1 MTTGP
6 TYRIQESSS
15 DTSRVI
21 TVSGE
26 IDLAS
31 APKLESTLIAATDR
45 TVIVDLLG
53 VGFMDST
60 GLRSLLS
67 ARDAL
72 EEGGGRLLLVF
83 DEGPVARILDL
94 TGLAERF
101 EHFPSLEAAA
111 QAAG

>member
-1 MTTGP
+1 VTTGP
-6 TYRIQESSS
+6 KYRIQESSS
-15 DTSRVI
+15 DTSRIV

-31 APKLESTLIAATDR
+31 APKLETALVPESDQ
-45 TVIVDLLG
+45 TVIVDLLE

-83 DEGPVARILDL
+83 GEGPVERILEL
-94 TGLAERF
+94 TGLTDRF
-101 EHFPSLEAAA
+101 EHFSSLEAAT

>member
-1 MTTGP
+1 VTTGP
-6 TYRIQESSS
+6 KYRIQESSS
-15 DTSRVI
+15 DSSRIV

-31 APKLESTLIAATDR
+31 APKLEAAIVAEADQ
-45 TVIVDLLG
+45 TVIVDLLE

-67 ARDAL
+67 ARDTL

-83 DEGPVARILDL
+83 GEGPVERILDL
-94 TGLAERF
+94 TGLADRF
-101 EHFPSLEAAA
+101 EHFPSLEAAT

>member
-6 TYRIQESSS
+6 KYRIQESSS
-15 DTSRVI
+15 DSSRLV

-31 APKLESTLIAATDR
+31 APKLETALVAEADQ
-45 TVIVDLLG
+45 TVIVDLLE

-83 DEGPVARILDL
+83 GEGPVERILEL
-94 TGLAERF
+94 TGLTGRF
-101 EHFPSLEAAA
+101 EHFPSLEAAT

>member
-6 TYRIQESSS
+6 KYRIEE
-15 DTSRVI
+15 DTSDLGRTV

-31 APKLESTLIAATDR
+31 APKLEATLVSAPDQN
-45 TVIVDLLG
+45 VIVDLLE

-67 ARDAL
+67 AREALDA
-72 EEGGGRLLLVF
+72 GGGRLLLVF
-83 DEGPVARILDL
+83 DDGPVERILDL
-94 TGLAERF
+94 TGLTDRF
-101 EHFPSLEAAA
+101 ETFRTLEAAT
-111 QAAG
+111 QAVG

>member
-1 MTTGP
+1 VTTGP
-6 TYRIQESSS
+6 KYRIQESSS
-15 DTSRVI
+15 DSSRIV

-31 APKLESTLIAATDR
+31 APKLETALVAEADQ
-45 TVIVDLLG
+45 TVIVDLLE

-83 DEGPVARILDL
+83 GEGPVERILEL
-94 TGLAERF
+94 TGLTDRF
-101 EHFPSLEAAA
+101 EHFPSLEAAT

>member
-6 TYRIQESSS
+6 KYRIQKNPSDSS
-15 DTSRVI
+15 RII

-31 APKLESTLIAATDR
+31 APKLEEALVTEPDQ
-45 TVIVDLLG
+45 TVIVDLLE

-67 ARDAL
+67 AREAL
-72 EEGGGRLLLVF
+72 ESAGGRLLLVF
-83 DEGPVARILDL
+83 EEGPVERILDL
-94 TGLAERF
+94 TGLTDRF
-101 EHFPSLEAAA
+101 ETFSSLEAAT

>member
-6 TYRIQESSS
+6 RYRIQESSS
-15 DTSRVI
+15 ESSRTI

-31 APKLESTLIAATDR
+31 APKLETALVAQPDQ
-45 TVIVDLLG
+45 TVIVDLLE

-72 EEGGGRLLLVF
+72 EEGGGRLILVF
-83 DEGPVARILDL
+83 DEGPVERILDL
-94 TGLAERF
+94 TGLTDRF
-101 EHFPSLEAAA
+101 ETFASLEDAA

>member
-6 TYRIQESSS
+6 KYRIQESSS
-15 DTSRVI
+15 DSSRIV

-31 APKLESTLIAATDR
+31 APKLETALVAEADQ
-45 TVIVDLLG
+45 TVIVDLLE

-83 DEGPVARILDL
+83 GEGPVERILEL
-94 TGLAERF
+94 TGLTDRF
-101 EHFPSLEAAA
+101 EHVPSLEAAT